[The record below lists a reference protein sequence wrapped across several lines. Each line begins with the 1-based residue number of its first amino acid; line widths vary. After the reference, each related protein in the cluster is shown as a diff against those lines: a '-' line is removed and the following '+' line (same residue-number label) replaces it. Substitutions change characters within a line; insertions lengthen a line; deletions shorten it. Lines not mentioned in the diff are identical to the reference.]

1 MNERNRQEDKW
12 EKIVELCEEGHYL
25 SEEELEQ
32 WSNDPEALDVC
43 KELLRCKNAVARRF
57 EKCAPNSEAEWERF
71 HARQKNAASSKK
83 TAPSR
88 LTANHRF
95 LWGIMKIPIWYFKR
109 PRVSSK

>member
-88 LTANHRF
+88 LTANHDGRGGF
-95 LWGIMKIPIWYFKR
+95 
-109 PRVSSK
+109 VSDCFSLYMV

>member
-43 KELLRCKNAVARRF
+43 KELLRCKVTT
-57 EKCAPNSEAEWERF
+57 
-71 HARQKNAASSKK
+71 KK
-83 TAPSR
+83 
-88 LTANHRF
+88 
-95 LWGIMKIPIWYFKR
+95 
-109 PRVSSK
+109 

>member
-57 EKCAPNSEAEWERF
+57 EKCAPNSEAGNGFTHGRKMQLPPKRRLLHVSRRITVFYGESRRAWRLRF
-71 HARQKNAASSKK
+71 
-83 TAPSR
+83 
-88 LTANHRF
+88 
-95 LWGIMKIPIWYFKR
+95 
-109 PRVSSK
+109 

>member
-43 KELLRCKNAVARRF
+43 KELLRCKNAVERRL
-57 EKCAPNSEAEWERF
+57 EKCSF
-71 HARQKNAASSKK
+71 LQKDGYFTSHGES
-83 TAPSR
+83 PFSMG
-88 LTANHRF
+88 NHDGRGGF
-95 LWGIMKIPIWYFKR
+95 
-109 PRVSSK
+109 VSDCFSLYMV

>member
-57 EKCAPNSEAEWERF
+57 EKCAPKLNGNGFTHGRKMQLPPKRRLLHVSRRITVFYGESRRAWRLRF
-71 HARQKNAASSKK
+71 
-83 TAPSR
+83 
-88 LTANHRF
+88 
-95 LWGIMKIPIWYFKR
+95 
-109 PRVSSK
+109 

>member
-43 KELLRCKNAVARRF
+43 KELLRCKHVGSRNVLPIPKLNGNGFTHGRKMQLPPKRRLLHVSRRITVF
-57 EKCAPNSEAEWERF
+57 YGESRRAWRLRF
-71 HARQKNAASSKK
+71 
-83 TAPSR
+83 
-88 LTANHRF
+88 
-95 LWGIMKIPIWYFKR
+95 
-109 PRVSSK
+109 

>member
-43 KELLRCKNAVARRF
+43 KELLRCKNAVAVVGIGHLLRSGGGNQVAGDLCRRRF
-57 EKCAPNSEAEWERF
+57 GGTVLLQPVLPLCR
-71 HARQKNAASSKK
+71 
-83 TAPSR
+83 
-88 LTANHRF
+88 
-95 LWGIMKIPIWYFKR
+95 I
-109 PRVSSK
+109 

>member
-71 HARQKNAASSKK
+71 HARQKNAASSNKK
-83 TAPSR
+83 APSR
-88 LTANHRF
+88 LTSNHRF
-95 LWGIMKIPIWYFKR
+95 LW
-109 PRVSSK
+109 